1 MPATEPEP
9 DGTCLAYAAQPGP
22 TRSAAGS
29 IEEEADGVEDAIGA
43 LESLDDA
50 PAPDEQAVRARAAA
64 AMRPTAARRAVVR
77 IVLFS
82 FEEWCGL

>member
-1 MPATEPEP
+1 
-9 DGTCLAYAAQPGP
+9 
-22 TRSAAGS
+22 
-29 IEEEADGVEDAIGA
+29 VEDAIGA

>member
-9 DGTCLAYAAQPGP
+9 EGTCLAYAAQPDP

-29 IEEEADGVEDAIGA
+29 IAEDEADGVEDAIGA
-43 LESLDDA
+43 LESLDDV

-64 AMRPTAARRAVVR
+64 ARRPAAARRAEVR

-82 FEEWCGL
+82 FEDGAD